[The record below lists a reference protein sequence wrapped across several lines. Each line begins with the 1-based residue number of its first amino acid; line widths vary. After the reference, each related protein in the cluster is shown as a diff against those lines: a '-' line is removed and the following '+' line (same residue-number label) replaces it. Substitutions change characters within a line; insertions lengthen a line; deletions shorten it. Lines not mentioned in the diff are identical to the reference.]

1 MSDQIVFNPIGFV
14 RTRFDSRKGVPSQGQ
29 VAQESLGTI
38 EMKEEFV
45 KGIEGI
51 SPGDQ
56 ITVVF
61 NFHQSEGYDLSI
73 VPCQGTEA
81 TGVFNT
87 RSPDRPNGVG
97 ITVVTVSHVEGRR
110 IDFAG
115 ADMIDGTPIIDM
127 KPYLRKPMAIGLK

>member
-61 NFHQSEGYDLSI
+61 NFHQSEG
-73 VPCQGTEA
+73 
-81 TGVFNT
+81 
-87 RSPDRPNGVG
+87 
-97 ITVVTVSHVEGRR
+97 
-110 IDFAG
+110 
-115 ADMIDGTPIIDM
+115 
-127 KPYLRKPMAIGLK
+127 